1 MAKQETVKYTIKQ
14 DGTVEETVSGVKGS
28 SCLDLTEK
36 IEDALGVVQY
46 RKQKPEFFQQ
56 ENVTLQHDQNEI
68 KE

>member
-1 MAKQETVKYTIKQ
+1 MERLVFHILQ

-56 ENVTLQHDQNEI
+56 ENVTFQHDQNEI

>member
-1 MAKQETVKYTIKQ
+1 MERLVFRILQ
-14 DGTVEETVSGVKGS
+14 DGTVEETVSGVKGP

-36 IEDALGVVQY
+36 IEDALGVVRY